1 MKNKEIQEIINLY
14 NSKKL
19 DLAEKEVIRL
29 IKIEPNNSVLFNI
42 FGAILT
48 GKKRFDQA
56 IINYKKSIK
65 INPNYAE
72 AYNNLGIA
80 LNETKK
86 FDESIDS
93 YKKAIKIK
101 SDFAEAYNNLGV
113 VFKKLEKFD
122 QSINSYL
129 KAIKI
134 KSNYAEAYYNY
145 GNVLGEINKIEEAIS
160 NYKKAIKLDA
170 NFAKAYNNLGNLL
183 KDITKTNEACEFL
196 DKLMIIKPSHIGYK
210 INRKLLIP
218 PICES
223 IQEIDHYRNEYEEGL
238 KFLEKYKYFNENPSQ
253 SIGTHFF
260 YLAYHNK
267 DNLKIMKNTSNLFK
281 KIIPNINYISKN
293 IKIQKKN
300 KKIKIGFISEFL
312 TNHTIGRIF
321 EGLIKNLNRKKFEI
335 LVFHT
340 AQTKKGLLKDEI
352 DSSVNK
358 VVDLP
363 NKIIDQHQLIEK
375 ENLDILFYT
384 DIGMSPTTY
393 FLAYSRLSPVQI
405 VSWGHTETTGI
416 DTIDYFLSSTL
427 FEANIQKNN
436 YSERL
441 ICLNQIPTYYEPKKN
456 IDPNKNRYDLNLPEN
471 SNLYGCPQSLF
482 KFHPDFDIIMAKILE
497 KDPKGY
503 IVLVEGVGEE
513 NKEKYWSEALKK
525 RWLKSFPILNK
536 KVIFLKRLSL
546 IEFLSLCNCVDV
558 LLDPLHFGAGY
569 TFLLTTVVGT
579 PTVTMPG
586 THLRRNMT
594 TAAYKQMKISS
605 PPIAE
610 NYEEYVNL
618 AVELAKDK
626 TKNISLREEIKISAG
641 KYLYN
646 NLNTLKE
653 FEKFLEESYKAN
665 EAGKKLKDG
674 YIINKN

>member
-1 MKNKEIQEIINLY
+1 MENKEIQEIINLY
-14 NSKKL
+14 DSQKL
-19 DLAEKEVIRL
+19 DLAEKEVVKL
-29 IKIEPNNSVLFNI
+29 IKTEPNNSILFNI

-86 FDESIDS
+86 FDESIDN
-93 YKKAIKIK
+93 YKKAIQIK

-145 GNVLGEINKIEEAIS
+145 GYVLGEINKIEEAIS
-160 NYKKAIKLDA
+160 NYKKAIKVDA

-312 TNHTIGRIF
+312 TNHTIG
-321 EGLIKNLNRKKFEI
+321 
-335 LVFHT
+335 
-340 AQTKKGLLKDEI
+340 
-352 DSSVNK
+352 
-358 VVDLP
+358 
-363 NKIIDQHQLIEK
+363 
-375 ENLDILFYT
+375 
-384 DIGMSPTTY
+384 
-393 FLAYSRLSPVQI
+393 
-405 VSWGHTETTGI
+405 
-416 DTIDYFLSSTL
+416 
-427 FEANIQKNN
+427 
-436 YSERL
+436 
-441 ICLNQIPTYYEPKKN
+441 
-456 IDPNKNRYDLNLPEN
+456 
-471 SNLYGCPQSLF
+471 
-482 KFHPDFDIIMAKILE
+482 
-497 KDPKGY
+497 
-503 IVLVEGVGEE
+503 
-513 NKEKYWSEALKK
+513 
-525 RWLKSFPILNK
+525 
-536 KVIFLKRLSL
+536 
-546 IEFLSLCNCVDV
+546 
-558 LLDPLHFGAGY
+558 
-569 TFLLTTVVGT
+569 
-579 PTVTMPG
+579 
-586 THLRRNMT
+586 
-594 TAAYKQMKISS
+594 
-605 PPIAE
+605 
-610 NYEEYVNL
+610 
-618 AVELAKDK
+618 
-626 TKNISLREEIKISAG
+626 
-641 KYLYN
+641 
-646 NLNTLKE
+646 
-653 FEKFLEESYKAN
+653 
-665 EAGKKLKDG
+665 
-674 YIINKN
+674 